1 MGKIKMD
8 LMTNMKVN
16 EILMFKVLN
25 SFYFCGIWERQG
37 INDWLT
43 RECNY
48 IYTTKIQ

>member
-25 SFYFCGIWERQG
+25 SFYISFVGYG
-37 INDWLT
+37 NDKELMT
-43 RECNY
+43 G
-48 IYTTKIQ
+48 